1 MRDTIIITKE
11 HFYNGFDHIV
21 SARYEGEEETFLF
34 YTIHGY
40 EFGRF
45 FTGYEQMTEEQENLY
60 RKHNSLLIERID
72 NEIRT

>member
-1 MRDTIIITKE
+1 MKIKDVIE
-11 HFYNGFDHIV
+11 YFYNGFDRVI

-60 RKHNSLLIERID
+60 RKHNIKETL
-72 NEIRT
+72 